1 MKENKMI
8 NPTYGSTHLVFKI
21 LENKPKDTMKEKVKV
36 PLAMILGSSFG
47 VKSVFEKNTC
57 LTKYQKHF

>member
-1 MKENKMI
+1 MKENRMI

-47 VKSVFEKNTC
+47 VKSVFEKI
-57 LTKYQKHF
+57 HV